1 MLRYRIHTCEINSI
15 VTPPLGTEIR
25 VNIVMGEGGKQTKT
39 QHLKSDFVFTC
50 EIDSVNSTL
59 WALLF
64 LFKGTLR
71 KRPGACACVCVRA
84 CLCVC
89 GSPSVR
95 VSVALSVRVSR
106 VCVCV
111 CVCECVFACVFVCA
125 CVGKGV
131 GGARVCLAPGSHT
144 LHAASHWPGPAR
156 EARPVLH
163 DVSSLPIKT
172 YVFLQET

>member
-59 WALLF
+59 GVLLS
-64 LFKGTLR
+64 LFKGSALVR
-71 KRPGACACVCVRA
+71 VRA
-84 CLCVC
+84 GVL
-89 GSPSVR
+89 
-95 VSVALSVRVSR
+95 

-111 CVCECVFACVFVCA
+111 WVSVRPFVGRSVRPCVESVCVWVYVFVRA
-125 CVGKGV
+125 CVGKGSV
-131 GGARVCLAPGSHT
+131 
-144 LHAASHWPGPAR
+144 
-156 EARPVLH
+156 VL
-163 DVSSLPIKT
+163 
-172 YVFLQET
+172 VFV